1 MFDWILII
9 VHRKMLFFES
19 ILFSRISWTRLL
31 IWSFFNFSYRNVN
44 DLINLFKWDFIVFH
58 LLKDVSR
65 RVDFLYENL
74 IASKSKINVLVVLF
88 ELIKNACILDIKLN
102 VSLLDINENFWAVDS
117 KLINIIN
124 YQWKIWRWK

>member
-1 MFDWILII
+1 LFDWILII